1 MLEKILLV
9 HFVKT
14 MKNLTSLLLFSSTKA
29 GSQNNAISCYNQT
42 LKCQNHIVHLCNCI
56 IITKDQEIEIQY
68 KCEMEIV
75 L

>member
-1 MLEKILLV
+1 MQLV
-9 HFVKT
+9 VI
-14 MKNLTSLLLFSSTKA
+14 TKH
-29 GSQNNAISCYNQT
+29 